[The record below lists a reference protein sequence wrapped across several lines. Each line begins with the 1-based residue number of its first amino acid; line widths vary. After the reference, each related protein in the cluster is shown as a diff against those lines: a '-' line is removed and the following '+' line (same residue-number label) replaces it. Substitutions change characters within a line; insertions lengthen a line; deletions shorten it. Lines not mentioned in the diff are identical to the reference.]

1 MTEHPHLL
9 SDPPTETT
17 AQAAPK
23 LVEAE
28 RLFGLTMVLGL
39 IAAICSIAVMTWL
52 AEEMLEGETARFD
65 AVVSG
70 AVHSLATPALT
81 DVMWFA
87 SRFGG
92 PARLSIIAVILFA
105 VFAWKRWFRGVI
117 LLLVTLGGAG
127 ILDVALKLSF
137 RRERPNPLF
146 DYPLPESYSFPS
158 GHALFSF
165 VFFGSAAVL
174 LADRVE
180 RPALRALIFTVAAIL
195 IGLIGIS
202 RIYLNV
208 HHPSDVAAGYLV
220 ALAWIVAVAFGDR
233 LAGRGVF
240 KRKNWRRLVRL

>member
-1 MTEHPHLL
+1 MAETEH
-9 SDPPTETT
+9 PPTETT
-17 AQAAPK
+17 EEAPPNV
-23 LVEAE
+23 VEAE
-28 RLFGLTMVLGL
+28 RLIGVTLAIGIVAAL
-39 IAAICSIAVMTWL
+39 IAVAVVSWL
-52 AEEMLEGETARFD
+52 AEVIHEGETAAFD
-65 AVVSG
+65 RAVSS
-70 AVHSLATPALT
+70 AVHSTATPVLT
-81 DVMWFA
+81 DIMWFA

-105 VFAWKRWFRGVI
+105 IFAYKRWFRGVV
-117 LLLVTLGGAG
+117 LLVVTLGGAG
-127 ILDVALKLSF
+127 LLDVILKLSF

-174 LADRVE
+174 LADRI
-180 RPALRALIFTVAAIL
+180 RSHTLRILVFVVAAAV

-220 ALAWIVAVAFGDR
+220 ALVWIVAVAFGDR
-233 LAGRGVF
+233 LASRGVF
-240 KRKNWRRLVRL
+240 RRKNWRKLIKV